1 MRKLKDGTEVFEL
14 EEPLTVTIKTRCP
27 EKWLLIDKE
36 TGEVYTP
43 YTTPGSQQ
51 WKKIATGDLEF
62 IWN

>member
-14 EEPLTVTIKTRCP
+14 EEPLNVTIKTRCP
-27 EKWLLIDKE
+27 EKWVLIDRE

-51 WKKIATGDLEF
+51 WKKITAENLKF
-62 IWN
+62 IRN